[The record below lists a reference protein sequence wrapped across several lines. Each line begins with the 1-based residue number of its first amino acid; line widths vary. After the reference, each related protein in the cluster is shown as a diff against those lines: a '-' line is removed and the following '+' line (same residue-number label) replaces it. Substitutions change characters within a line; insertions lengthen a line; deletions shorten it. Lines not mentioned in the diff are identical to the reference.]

1 MGIPERKERE
11 KEQRRELI
19 LDAAEK
25 IFFGK
30 GFPASTVD
38 DIAAQAELSKGTIYL
53 YFKSKEDILL
63 GIHLRGEE
71 RMFELFRAATS
82 GPEPILVLVTKLGAA
97 YYEFFNTHRNY
108 FRIFQFFN
116 NPQFHKDASQ
126 EMLDQCHDHAQ
137 KIWEQVTGL
146 IGRAVRENVFEPGLD
161 TMQAAIILWSTGT
174 HMMQQMDAGGD
185 YWEKRMHIDLE
196 ETMRKAYRYL
206 VEGMMRKELR
216 AKADELLAGTWI
228 ANR

>member
-25 IFFGK
+25 IFFSK
-30 GFPASTVD
+30 GFPAATVD

-63 GIHLRGEE
+63 GIHLRGGE

-82 GPEPILVLVTKLGAA
+82 GPEPILILITKLGGA
-97 YYEFFNTHRNY
+97 YYEFFNTQRNY

-116 NPQFHKDASQ
+116 NPQFHKEASQ
-126 EMLDQCHDHAQ
+126 EMLDLCHEHDRKLWQ
-137 KIWEQVTGL
+137 LVTAL
-146 IGRAVRENVFEPGLD
+146 IDRAVREDVFDPGLNQ
-161 TMQAAIILWSTGT
+161 MQAAIILWSTGT
-174 HMMQQMDAGGD
+174 HLMQQMDAGGE
-185 YWEKRMHIDLE
+185 YWEKRMHINLE

-216 AKADELLAGTWI
+216 AKSDELLAGTWI

>member
-25 IFFGK
+25 IFFSK
-30 GFPASTVD
+30 GFPAATVD
-38 DIAAQAELSKGTIYL
+38 DIAAEAELSKGTIYL
-53 YFKSKEDILL
+53 YFKSKEDLLL

-71 RMFELFRAATS
+71 RMFELFQAATS
-82 GPEPILVLVTKLGAA
+82 GPEPILVLITKLGAA
-97 YYEFFNTHRNY
+97 YYEFFNSHRNY
-108 FRIFQFFN
+108 FRVFQFFN

-126 EMLDQCHDHAQ
+126 EMLDQCHEHGQ
-137 KIWEQVTGL
+137 KIWKQVTDL

-161 TMQAAIILWSTGT
+161 PMQAAIILWSTGT
-174 HMMQQMDAGGD
+174 HLMQQMDAGGE
-185 YWEKRMHIDLE
+185 YWEKRMRIDLE

-206 VEGMMRKELR
+206 VEGMMRRELR
-216 AKADELLAGTWI
+216 TKADELLAGTWI
-228 ANR
+228 ATR